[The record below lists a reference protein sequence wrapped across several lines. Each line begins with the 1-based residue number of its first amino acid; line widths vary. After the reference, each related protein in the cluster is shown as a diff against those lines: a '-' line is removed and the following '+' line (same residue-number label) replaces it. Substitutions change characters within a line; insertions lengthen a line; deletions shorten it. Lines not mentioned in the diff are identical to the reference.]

1 MPRYLITGIAG
12 FIGSSLAHA
21 LVARGESVRG
31 IDNFA
36 TGKRANIESIL
47 ATIDFKEADLCDSTA
62 LDRATEGV
70 DFIFHQ
76 GAIASVPRSI
86 EDPEYSHSNNVN
98 GTLNLLQAAR
108 RQGVKRV
115 VYAASSSAYGNQP
128 GQPRVETMRPMPV
141 SPYAVQKLTGEYY
154 MTSYS
159 EVYGLET
166 VSLRYFNIFG
176 PRQDPGSPYSGVL
189 ARFILQMLRAER
201 PTIFGDGEQ
210 ARDFTYIANVV
221 SANLLASE
229 APAEKVAG
237 KVFNIGCGEQ
247 FTLNETYQLL
257 AKLTGFRERPN
268 YGPPRPG
275 DVMASMADTSAARE
289 AFGYVPSVK
298 YEEGLAET
306 VAWYR
311 EQL

>member
-1 MPRYLITGIAG
+1 LPRYLITGIAG

-21 LVARGESVRG
+21 LVARGESVGG

-36 TGKRANIESIL
+36 TGKRANIEPIL
-47 ATIDFKEADLCDSTA
+47 PRIDFREVDLCDAAA
-62 LDRATEGV
+62 LDRATEGI
-70 DFIFHQ
+70 DYIFHQ
-76 GAIASVPRSI
+76 GAIASVPRSV
-86 EDPEYSHSNNVN
+86 ENPEYSHANNIN

-154 MTSYS
+154 MTSYYD
-159 EVYGLET
+159 VYGLET

-176 PRQDPGSPYSGVL
+176 PRQDPSSPYSGVL
-189 ARFILQMLRAER
+189 ARFILQMLRGER

-221 SANLLASE
+221 SANLLACD

-247 FTLNETYQLL
+247 FTLNRTYQLL
-257 AKLTGFRERPN
+257 SELIGFREPAD
-268 YGPPRPG
+268 YGPPRAG
-275 DVMASMADTSAARE
+275 DVMTSLADTSAARE
-289 AFGYVPSVK
+289 AFEYVPTVN
-298 YEEGLAET
+298 YEQGLAET

>member
-1 MPRYLITGIAG
+1 LRRYLITGIAG
-12 FIGSSLAHA
+12 FIGSSIGHA
-21 LVARGESVRG
+21 LVARGEIVRG

-36 TGKRANIESIL
+36 TGKRVNIESIL
-47 ATIDFKEADLCDSTA
+47 PKIDFQQVDLCDAAA
-62 LDRATEGV
+62 LNRATEGI
-70 DFIFHQ
+70 DSILHQ
-76 GAIASVPRSI
+76 GAIASVPRSV
-86 EDPEYSHSNNVN
+86 ENPEYSHANNIN

-108 RQGVKRV
+108 KQGVKRI

-154 MTSYS
+154 MTSYYD
-159 EVYGLET
+159 VYGLET

-176 PRQDPGSPYSGVL
+176 PRQDPSSPYSGVL
-189 ARFILQMLRAER
+189 ARFILQMLRGER

-221 SANLLASE
+221 SANLLACE

-247 FTLNETYQLL
+247 FTLNRTYQLL
-257 AKLTGFRERPN
+257 SELTGFHQLPN
-268 YGPPRPG
+268 YGPARAG
-275 DVMASMADTSAARE
+275 DVMTSMADTSAARE

-298 YEEGLAET
+298 YEQGLAET

-311 EQL
+311 GQL

>member
-1 MPRYLITGIAG
+1 LPRYLITGIAG

-47 ATIDFKEADLCDSTA
+47 ATIDFREADLCDSTA

-86 EDPEYSHSNNVN
+86 EDPEYSHANNVN